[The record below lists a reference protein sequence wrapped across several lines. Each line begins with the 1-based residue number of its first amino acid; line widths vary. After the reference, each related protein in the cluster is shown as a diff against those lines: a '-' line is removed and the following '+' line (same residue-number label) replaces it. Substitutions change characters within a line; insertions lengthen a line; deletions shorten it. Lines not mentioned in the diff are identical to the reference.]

1 MNNWSGNNCTLALG
15 ECTNK
20 ISEINDSTVDLI
32 LTDPP
37 YNLGLFMKNRETN
50 LGALRENH
58 FSASKWDDLGQ
69 DEWEIKM
76 NEFFKES
83 ARILKKRGS
92 LLMFMSLMKIETIV
106 KIAEKN
112 GFYYKTTGIWHKTNP
127 LPRNRDLHFVNSTE
141 SWLYFI
147 HGGKTGTF
155 NNQGKLI
162 HDFYESSVIGL
173 KEKRYGKHPT
183 QKPVKLMEHFVK
195 LLSNTGDMILD
206 PFMGSGSTGVAAM
219 LNNRKFYGIELDEE
233 YYKISM
239 KRIAEVI
246 DDKKI

>member
-1 MNNWSGNNCTLALG
+1 MNDWKTNNCTLALG
-15 ECTNK
+15 DCINK
-20 ISEINDSTVDLI
+20 LSEIKSKTVNLI

-58 FSASKWDDLGQ
+58 FSASSWDDLDQ
-69 DEWEIKM
+69 KTWEMKM
-76 NEFFKES
+76 DEFFQES
-83 ARILKKRGS
+83 ARVIKQRGA
-92 LLMFMSLMKIETIV
+92 LLLFMSLIKIETIV
-106 KIAEKN
+106 KIAEKH

-155 NNQGKLI
+155 NNNKKLI

-173 KEKRYGKHPT
+173 KEKKFGKHPT
-183 QKPVKLMEHFVK
+183 QKPLKVMEHFVT
-195 LLSNTGDMILD
+195 LLSNEDDLILD

-219 LNNRKFYGIELDEE
+219 KNGRKFYGIEIDES
-233 YYKISM
+233 YFKLCM
-239 KRIAEVI
+239 KRVAEVI
-246 DDKKI
+246 DEKK

>member
-1 MNNWSGNNCTLALG
+1 MTDLRLGNCLEIVKELG
-15 ECTNK
+15 PDN
-20 ISEINDSTVDLI
+20 IDLI

-195 LLSNTGDMILD
+195 LLSNVGDMILD
-206 PFMGSGSTGVAAM
+206 PFMGSGSTGVACK
-219 LNNRKFYGIELDEE
+219 LLGRNFIGCELDSSYFEIA
-233 YYKISM
+233 K
-239 KRIAEVI
+239 KRIEGTQEMML
-246 DDKKI
+246 